1 MLRKITQRVVVVLA
15 LAALPLFA
23 MVSPAFAQEEAR
35 AIGGRFDT
43 TKNAKAR
50 HEIDG
55 VRAEGFPRL
64 GKNYEV
70 LRNGTSSYNCIAWSL
85 GITDEWIWPGT
96 SLSAFDKLNSKHGF
110 HKLPNLDYKVAPG
123 VEKIVLYGKMK
134 DGKTVVTHQAR
145 QMSDGTW
152 TSKMGKMAV
161 IRHAT
166 PDSLDG
172 PDYGHPVAVYARR
185 R

>member
-1 MLRKITQRVVVVLA
+1 MLRKLTQRVVVVLA
-15 LAALPLFA
+15 LTALPL
-23 MVSPAFAQEEAR
+23 MGLTSPAFAQEEAR
-35 AIGGRFDT
+35 SIGGRFDT

-50 HEIDG
+50 HEIDNL
-55 VRAEGFPRL
+55 RAEGFPRL
-64 GKNYEV
+64 GNNYEV

-85 GITDEWIWPGT
+85 GITNKWIWPGT
-96 SLSAFDKLNSKHGF
+96 SLPAFDKLNNDHGF
-110 HKLPNLDYKVAPG
+110 HRISGLDYKVEAG
-123 VEKIVLYGKMK
+123 VDKVVLYGKKK

-172 PDYGHPVAVYARR
+172 PDYGRPIAVYTRKR
-185 R
+185 